1 MTAINLFNLFAT
13 VSLDTSEYDKS
24 VKEAAKES
32 ETVRKAMDSLSSPV
46 DKLQKTFSAFAHP
59 IQTTR
64 EGFANVSKTVQ
75 SFLHPLDTLKSK
87 VASASE
93 ELETKRNKL
102 SVLSAEYENAK
113 KRVSELTAAFNK
125 SAKENGA
132 SSESTKF
139 LAQKLKEAE
148 DAAQAAKNDLESYS
162 QSVSKAG
169 NASAQAGKQAESL
182 GSKLKSGLS
191 KAGEIAAKGV
201 GLITGAATAAGAA
214 LLALESSTEEYRIA
228 QGKLNTAF
236 EAAGY
241 SADTAKQAYSAF
253 YGILGDTDTAT
264 EASQLLAKLAESEE
278 DVATWT
284 NIAAGVS
291 GTFGDSLPIESLIEA
306 SNETAKVGTVTGT
319 LADALN
325 WAGISEDEFNEKL
338 AACTDES
345 DRNRLIM
352 ETLSGTYDDAADAF
366 YRNNEALVESRNNQ
380 AMLDETLATL
390 GQTVSD
396 VKNRLLSEFLPSISA
411 VTTAFAGMISGT
423 EGADEQFADAVGAMV
438 TGLVEQLP
446 QFLSVGVQIL
456 SSIVSGIIQ
465 SLPTLIA
472 AVPQLV
478 QEIVVALQT
487 LWPVISDAGG
497 QILNQIANGIIQ
509 FVPQFIAQLPIVL
522 TEFFN
527 FLTSQYPVILEKG
540 TEILNSLI
548 DGIIGAI
555 PDLLAALPQL
565 ITSFV
570 NFIATSLPQIAKSG
584 VSILSKLISGIISA
598 IPDLTAAMPKII
610 TAIVKGI
617 SSLLGSVVDVGKN
630 IVEGIWQGI
639 SAMASWITN
648 KVKSFFNG
656 IVSSVKNLLGIHS
669 PSTVFEG
676 MGENMALGLGKGWDS
691 EYSNIKRDI
700 EKGLDIGDASASVN
714 ITRRVNTSSRFSE
727 LENVVHAIISGMN
740 IQVVLDD
747 GTLVG
752 KIAPKMN
759 NALGDIDTLGRRGG
773 CTA

>member
-13 VSLDTSEYDKS
+13 VSLDTSEYDRE
-24 VKEAAKES
+24 VK
-32 ETVRKAMDSLSSPV
+32 
-46 DKLQKTFSAFAHP
+46 
-59 IQTTR
+59 
-64 EGFANVSKTVQ
+64 N
-75 SFLHPLDTLKSK
+75 
-87 VASASE
+87 VASS
-93 ELETKRNKL
+93 
-102 SVLSAEYENAK
+102 
-113 KRVSELTAAFNK
+113 
-125 SAKENGA
+125 G
-132 SSESTKF
+132 
-139 LAQKLKEAE
+139 Q
-148 DAAQAAKNDLESYS
+148 
-162 QSVSKAG
+162 
-169 NASAQAGKQAESL
+169 SL

-191 KAGEIAAKGV
+191 KAGEIAAKGI

-241 SADTAKQAYSAF
+241 SADTAQQAYSAF

-472 AVPQLV
+472 AVPQLI
-478 QEIVVALQT
+478 QEIVVALQA

-509 FVPQFIAQLPIVL
+509 FVPQLLAKLPEVL
-522 TEFFN
+522 TALFD
-527 FLTSQYPVILEKG
+527 FLTSNYPAILEKG
-540 TEILNSLI
+540 TEMLNSLI

-570 NFIATSLPQIAKSG
+570 NFITASLPQAVSSG
-584 VSILSKLISGIISA
+584 ISIIKKLISGIISA
-598 IPDLTAAMPKII
+598 IPDLVAALPQII
-610 TAIVKGI
+610 SAIVNGI
-617 SSLLGSVVDVGKN
+617 GELLGSIVDIGED
-630 IVEGIWQGI
+630 IVRGIWEGITG
-639 SAMASWITN
+639 MATWITD
-648 KVKSFFNG
+648 KVKGFFNG
-656 IVSSVKNLLGIHS
+656 IVGGVKSLLGIHS
-669 PSTVFEG
+669 PSTVFSD
-676 MGENMALGLGKGWDS
+676 MGKNMALGLGEGWDS
-691 EYSNIKRDI
+691 EYGDIKKDI
-700 EKGLDIGDASASVN
+700 EKGLDIGDTSASVN
-714 ITRRVNTSSRFSE
+714 IARRINTSSQFGE
-727 LENVVHAIISGMN
+727 LENVVRAIISGMN

>member
-1 MTAINLFNLFAT
+1 MTAINLFDLFAT
-13 VSLDTSEYDKS
+13 VSLDTSEYDRE
-24 VKEAAKES
+24 VK
-32 ETVRKAMDSLSSPV
+32 
-46 DKLQKTFSAFAHP
+46 
-59 IQTTR
+59 
-64 EGFANVSKTVQ
+64 N
-75 SFLHPLDTLKSK
+75 
-87 VASASE
+87 VASS
-93 ELETKRNKL
+93 
-102 SVLSAEYENAK
+102 
-113 KRVSELTAAFNK
+113 
-125 SAKENGA
+125 G
-132 SSESTKF
+132 
-139 LAQKLKEAE
+139 Q
-148 DAAQAAKNDLESYS
+148 
-162 QSVSKAG
+162 
-169 NASAQAGKQAESL
+169 SL

-191 KAGEIAAKGV
+191 KAGEIAAKGI

-411 VTTAFAGMISGT
+411 ATTAFAGMISGT

-472 AVPQLV
+472 AVPQLI
-478 QEIVVALQT
+478 QEIVMALQA
-487 LWPVISDAGG
+487 LWPTILEAGG
-497 QILNQIANGIIQ
+497 QILTQIGNGIIEY
-509 FVPQFIAQLPIVL
+509 VPQLLAKLPEVL
-522 TEFFN
+522 TALFD
-527 FLTSQYPVILEKG
+527 FLTSNYPAILEKG
-540 TEILNSLI
+540 TEMLNSLI

-570 NFIATSLPQIAKSG
+570 NFITASLPQAVSSG
-584 VSILSKLISGIISA
+584 ISIIKKLISGIISA
-598 IPDLTAAMPKII
+598 IPDLVAALPQII
-610 TAIVKGI
+610 SAIVNGI
-617 SSLLGSVVDVGKN
+617 GELLGSIVDIGED
-630 IVEGIWQGI
+630 IVRGIWEGITG
-639 SAMASWITN
+639 MATWITD
-648 KVKSFFNG
+648 KVKGFFNG
-656 IVSSVKNLLGIHS
+656 IVGGVKSLLGIHS
-669 PSTVFEG
+669 PSTVFSD
-676 MGENMALGLGKGWDS
+676 MGKNMALGLGEGWDS
-691 EYSNIKRDI
+691 EYGGIKKDI
-700 EKGLDIGDASASVN
+700 EKGLDIGDTSASVN
-714 ITRRVNTSSRFSE
+714 ITRRVNTSSRFGE
-727 LENVVHAIISGMN
+727 LENAVHAIISGMN

-759 NALGDIDTLGRRGG
+759 GALGDLDALGRRGG

>member
-13 VSLDTSEYDKS
+13 VSLDTSEYDRE
-24 VKEAAKES
+24 VK
-32 ETVRKAMDSLSSPV
+32 
-46 DKLQKTFSAFAHP
+46 
-59 IQTTR
+59 
-64 EGFANVSKTVQ
+64 N
-75 SFLHPLDTLKSK
+75 
-87 VASASE
+87 VASS
-93 ELETKRNKL
+93 
-102 SVLSAEYENAK
+102 
-113 KRVSELTAAFNK
+113 
-125 SAKENGA
+125 G
-132 SSESTKF
+132 
-139 LAQKLKEAE
+139 Q
-148 DAAQAAKNDLESYS
+148 
-162 QSVSKAG
+162 
-169 NASAQAGKQAESL
+169 SL

-228 QGKLNTAF
+228 QGRLNTAF

-241 SADTAKQAYSAF
+241 STETAKQAYTDF
-253 YGILGDTDTAT
+253 YKILGDTDTAT

-278 DVATWT
+278 DVAKWT

-487 LWPVISDAGG
+487 LWPLISDAGG

-639 SAMASWITN
+639 TSMASWITN

-676 MGENMALGLGKGWDS
+676 MGENMALGLGKGWDN